1 MAYISERMDD
11 NKIQFLAN
19 EMTRTYMANKTSL
32 SSDDFMKEYYRFY
45 NSAQSFIAEEERKRK
60 NSASHVSLEDIMNSA
75 LDDEPSNGRHFS
87 F

>member
-19 EMTRTYMANKTSL
+19 KMTRTYMANKTSL

-45 NSAQSFIAEEERKRK
+45 NSAQSFIAEE
-60 NSASHVSLEDIMNSA
+60 
-75 LDDEPSNGRHFS
+75 
-87 F
+87 

>member
-19 EMTRTYMANKTSL
+19 EMTRTYMANKASL

-60 NSASHVSLEDIMNSA
+60 NAASNVSIEDIMNSA

>member
-19 EMTRTYMANKTSL
+19 EMTRTYMANKASL
-32 SSDDFMKEYYRFY
+32 SSKDFMEEYYRFY
-45 NSAQSFIAEEERKRK
+45 NSAQSFIDEKEREREIA
-60 NSASHVSLEDIMNSA
+60 ASNVSIEDIMNSA

>member
-19 EMTRTYMANKTSL
+19 EMTRTYMANKASL
-32 SSDDFMKEYYRFY
+32 SSKDFMEEYYRFY
-45 NSAQSFIAEEERKRK
+45 NSAQSFIAEEARKRK
-60 NSASHVSLEDIMNSA
+60 NAASNVSIEDIMNSA
-75 LDDEPSNGRHFS
+75 LDDESSNGRHFS

>member
-1 MAYISERMDD
+1 MTNIYFKSIIQLKMVIYMAYISERMDD

-45 NSAQSFIAEEERKRK
+45 NSAQSFIAEE
-60 NSASHVSLEDIMNSA
+60 
-75 LDDEPSNGRHFS
+75 
-87 F
+87 